1 MPQIQNK
8 MKTLQLL
15 FNFSF
20 LFILSNFIHNTDAHA
35 EQERNTTSTSL
46 SSVLA
51 IDTDESY
58 YSVIIDNNI
67 FRPLG
72 WRPKK
77 AVFPYQLI
85 ATIVYKKRKNPTAII
100 QNTTSNKTIFVSPG
114 DTFDDMTVIAIRAKQ
129 VTLSKL
135 SKEITL
141 NHRFKFLSSS
151 HSTRKPQVHSEV
163 TQKTSLLNTGH
174 PQVNNSPS
182 KKPIYYV
189 PRKKLLRLY

>member
-1 MPQIQNK
+1 
-8 MKTLQLL
+8 MKNLQLL

-58 YSVIIDNNI
+58 YRVIIDNNI

-77 AVFPYQLI
+77 VVFPYQLI
-85 ATIVYKKRKNPTAII
+85 ATIVYKKRKNPIATI

-114 DTFDDMTVIAIRAKQ
+114 DTFDDITVIAIRAKQ
-129 VTLSKL
+129 VTLSRL
-135 SKEITL
+135 GKEITL
-141 NHRFKFLSSS
+141 NLRFKFLSSS